1 VSRVINLTCHCRAP
15 LRRGVDKFSNQFPT
29 RKALKSLP
37 PPVPPPFILCYFPK
51 NSLSVKE
58 KEKEKKKD
66 MRAKDD
72 GWMGKFE
79 TINESRRDDK
89 HVLVLFSFFF
99 LLRQQQ
105 NSEKYLAE
113 SNQIKFKR

>member
-1 VSRVINLTCHCRAP
+1 
-15 LRRGVDKFSNQFPT
+15 
-29 RKALKSLP
+29 
-37 PPVPPPFILCYFPK
+37 
-51 NSLSVKE
+51 
-58 KEKEKKKD
+58 

>member
-1 VSRVINLTCHCRAP
+1 
-15 LRRGVDKFSNQFPT
+15 
-29 RKALKSLP
+29 
-37 PPVPPPFILCYFPK
+37 
-51 NSLSVKE
+51 
-58 KEKEKKKD
+58 

-105 NSEKYLAE
+105 NSENTLP
-113 SNQIKFKR
+113 NRIKLNLKDKR